1 MNIDRDALL
10 EKGLGRGACLSAV
23 GIDFTDFHLPQIQ
36 AQLIKPEDI
45 IIPILY
51 DCALLDLDLDR
62 EPWLE
67 FVVAKRVS
75 SPSPNLLNGKTP
87 RKLHFPI
94 IVDGQE
100 IFYEVIP
107 RLQCRSC
114 RSIISQLNLAHNHLL
129 ATKTL
134 IVLLDWLSNRIK
146 QPVLPDEFEK
156 RLNKK
161 KLDRIFKSNDALKAS
176 GIYINIDP
184 NEPITVEN
192 EYTAKIIV
200 AYEDDVYRELY
211 KAQSVEN
218 VVNKL
223 KAYFSAASGINL
235 TKITSMPESEITL
248 HILNNFQSWGSDYFT
263 YRSDS
268 LGSEGPS
275 YKAPIFKQ

>member
-1 MNIDRDALL
+1 LKIDRDALL
-10 EKGLGRGACLSAV
+10 EKGLGRGVCLSAAGV
-23 GIDFTDFHLPQIQ
+23 DFTDFHLPKIQ
-36 AQLIKPEDI
+36 AQLIDPEDI

-51 DCALLDLDLDR
+51 DCALLDIDLDR

-67 FVVAKRVS
+67 FVVAKKVA
-75 SPSPNLLNGKTP
+75 SPIPALLNGKTP

-114 RSIISQLNLAHNHLL
+114 RSIISELNLAFSHLL
-129 ATKTL
+129 ATRTL

-156 RLNKK
+156 RLHKK
-161 KLDRIFKSNDALKAS
+161 KLENIFKSVDALKAS

-184 NEPITVEN
+184 NEPISVEN

-200 AYEDDVYRELY
+200 AYEDSVYRELY
-211 KAQSVEN
+211 RAKSVEN
-218 VVNKL
+218 VVIKL
-223 KAYFSAASGINL
+223 KSYFSVTDGVNL
-235 TKITSMPESEITL
+235 TEIISMPESEITL
-248 HILNNFQSWGSDYFT
+248 SILNNFQSWGSDYFT
-263 YRSDS
+263 YRSDNPET
-268 LGSEGPS
+268 EGPS
-275 YKAPIFKQ
+275 YKAPIFT